1 METLLR
7 VAITAIA
14 VYAGLCLL
22 LYLLQERM
30 IFFPRPLESSPQGP
44 HVQAASVQR
53 DAVTLRGWV
62 VNEGSNGPLLIY
74 FGGNAEEVSGLV
86 GAFAK
91 LDAVT
96 VLMNYRGYGA
106 SDGKPAA
113 ADLID
118 DAAAV
123 VEEMVAKFGLVGNGG
138 EGPSASGGLASE
150 STAGQPSPAKARPV
164 ILFGRSLG
172 SGIAALAARASQ
184 VDGLIL
190 LSPYRSIAD
199 IAAHRF
205 PIMPVRWLLSHNID
219 ATLALGALPQRV
231 LGLYAQ
237 RDRVVPTAES
247 QALLGLLRPPPQVV
261 EFQGEHGIPLETPT
275 VWAAVTAFLESVGDE
290 NRTH

>member
-30 IFFPRPLESSPQGP
+30 IFFPRPLESNPQGP

-53 DAVTLRGWV
+53 GAVTLRGWV

-138 EGPSASGGLASE
+138 EGPS
-150 STAGQPSPAKARPV
+150 PAKARPV

-172 SGIAALAARASQ
+172 SGIAALAARAPQ

-205 PIMPVRWLLSHNID
+205 PIMPVRWLLRHNID

-275 VWAAVTAFLESVGDE
+275 VWAAVTAFLETVGDE

>member
-7 VAITAIA
+7 LAITAAA
-14 VYAGLCLL
+14 VYAGFCVL

-30 IFFPRPLESSPQGP
+30 IFFPRPLEGSPRGP
-44 HVQAASVQR
+44 QVEAASVQR
-53 DAVTLRGWV
+53 GAVTLRGWI
-62 VNEGSNGPLLIY
+62 VNGGSNGPLLIY

-86 GAFAK
+86 ATFAK

-113 ADLID
+113 AELID

-123 VEEMVAKFGLVGNGG
+123 VKAMVAKFGQVGSAGKK
-138 EGPSASGGLASE
+138 PSASGGLAPE
-150 STAGQPSPAKARPV
+150 SVAGRPPAAKARPV
-164 ILFGRSLG
+164 VLFGRSLG
-172 SGIAALAARASQ
+172 SGIAALAARAPQ

-205 PIMPVRWLLSHNID
+205 PIMPVRWLLRHDID

-231 LGLYAQ
+231 LGLYAR

-247 QALLGLLRPPPQVV
+247 QALLGLLSPPPQVV
-261 EFQGEHGIPLETPT
+261 EFQGEHGIPLETPAI
-275 VWAAVTAFLESVGDE
+275 WAAVTAFLESAEDQT
-290 NRTH
+290 RL

>member
-7 VAITAIA
+7 VAITAAA

-30 IFFPRPLESSPQGP
+30 IFFPRPLESNPQGP

-53 DAVTLRGWV
+53 GAVTLRGWV

-123 VEEMVAKFGLVGNGG
+123 VEAMVAKFRQVGSSG
-138 EGPSASGGLASE
+138 EG
-150 STAGQPSPAKARPV
+150 PSPAKARPV

-172 SGIAALAARASQ
+172 SGIAALAARARQ

-205 PIMPVRWLLSHNID
+205 PIVPVRWLLRHNID

-231 LGLYAQ
+231 LGLHAQ

-247 QALLGLLRPPPQVV
+247 KALLGLLNPPPQIV

-275 VWAAVTAFLESVGDE
+275 VWSAVTAFLESVGDE